1 MVASACAI
9 SLRAI
14 ALKLRKR
21 EQLNISGIACN
32 GIAFPS
38 KLNNFNCD
46 LQIFAESEDRNISV
60 DFKKNQGLSFTI
72 DLTVF
77 KF

>member
-38 KLNNFNCD
+38 KNQYFNCSIYKFYAAD
-46 LQIFAESEDRNISV
+46 TRMEIS
-60 DFKKNQGLSFTI
+60 L
-72 DLTVF
+72 
-77 KF
+77 